1 MFPFIIFTL
10 AFGTVLGGA
19 LDQKV
24 PEFNHAVKKYVVQA
38 DHNEPQPFEDKEGVQ
53 KR

>member
-10 AFGTVLGGA
+10 AFGTVLGGT

-24 PEFNHAVKKYVVQA
+24 PEFNHAVAKYVVNA
-38 DHNEPQPFEDKEGVQ
+38 DHDVEEANGSTRNPK
-53 KR
+53 